1 MGSVQERIR
10 GFEQYYPKLGKPV
23 YLDPLSA
30 VIGNVELGDHVSVW
44 PNAVIRGDPYA
55 IRIGSWTSIQ
65 DNCVVHSDTGHET
78 RIGEYCVVG
87 HGAIVHG
94 CTIEDGCMI
103 GMGAII
109 LMGVTVGRGSI
120 IGAGTLLPPGKSYP
134 PGTLILGSPGKVV
147 RDLTPEEIAG
157 IREDARSYW
166 DKALEYLKQQVP
178 RGGSG

>member
-1 MGSVQERIR
+1 VLDRIR
-10 GFEQYYPKLGKPV
+10 GYEGYYPKVAEPV

-44 PNAVIRGDPYA
+44 PNAVIRGDPSS
-55 IRIGSWTSIQ
+55 IRIGAWTNIQ
-65 DNCVVHSDTGHET
+65 DNCVVHGDTGYET
-78 RIGEYCVVG
+78 LVGEYCVVG

-109 LMGVTVGRGSI
+109 LMGVRVGRGCI
-120 IGAGTLLPPGKSYP
+120 IGAGTLLPPGKTYP
-134 PGTLILGSPGKVV
+134 PGSLILGSPGKVV
-147 RDLTPEEIAG
+147 RDLSSEEIVS

-166 DKALEYLKQQVP
+166 EKALGHLKQ
-178 RGGSG
+178 R